1 MKRVISLLLAILMVT
16 GLFAAFGVSAAAE
29 GGASASTAASSKY
42 VVYEEDFE
50 KGANAKAWSS
60 EEVLEALGWYVPDAK
75 ADRNIAEYLIVDD
88 GNGGQALR
96 ISTASNDIQGVP
108 DRYMSFVTRFND
120 DMMSIVRNGNFT
132 VSYDLTYRA
141 GTKNPNAYTA
151 MIYNYNEKDSLE
163 NGEAYGMV
171 AIRACGTGLNA
182 IYSPISGG
190 YGFVECAQN
199 EGDISMS
206 NRYQQYGE
214 YQSLY
219 SRIAESLG
227 DTDYNAEEETTLLGK
242 DLLIEKTLNVLLT
255 YDYKKGMS
263 VRINNVLVSTPNVE
277 IYAHA
282 TNYSGLWNNFLNCS
296 TGAAI
301 GFMTAPYVVADIDNT
316 VIPAGTYIREMGL
329 YAKPNGGTEILFAY
343 GYTTTPEVVPPRTEA
358 TYERRFT
365 SHIAMGDDALEIT
378 VTLNTYAEAIFEALG
393 LSVVD
398 GQLCQTYLKE
408 E

>member
-1 MKRVISLLLAILMVT
+1 MKRVISLLLATLMVT

-29 GGASASTAASSKY
+29 GGASASAAPSSKY

-96 ISTASNDIQGVP
+96 ISTVSNDIQGVP
-108 DRYMSFVTRFND
+108 EKYMSFVTMFNG

-141 GTKNPNAYTA
+141 GTKNTNAYTA
-151 MIYNYNEKDSLE
+151 MIYNYNEKDGLE

-182 IYSPISGG
+182 IYSPLSGG

-227 DTDYNAEEETTLLGK
+227 DTDYKDEEGTTLLGK
-242 DLLIEKTLNVLLT
+242 DLLIEKTLKVVLN
-255 YDYKKGMS
+255 YDYEKGMS
-263 VRINNVLVSTPNVE
+263 VRINDVLVSTPNIE
-277 IYAHA
+277 IYGNA
-282 TNYSGLWNNFLNCS
+282 TNYSGLWSNFLERS
-296 TGAAI
+296 TGAAV
-301 GFMTAPYVVADIDNT
+301 GFMTAPYVVADIDNIKIQAEQIGGAVATELPELVISEVCARPRLNYGWADFIEIYNPGDYPVDLADYVVMTSNYSETT
-316 VIPAGTYIREMGL
+316 VDDMLNVNMMMHTFFDIRYL
-329 YAKPNGGTEILFAY
+329 
-343 GYTTTPEVVPPRTEA
+343 EVV
-358 TYERRFT
+358 Y
-365 SHIAMGDDALEIT
+365 
-378 VTLNTYAEAIFEALG
+378 
-393 LSVVD
+393 
-398 GQLCQTYLKE
+398 GQQRL
-408 E
+408 